1 MKRSPQTQAK
11 RARELAVKERRQRKL
26 EKKQN
31 AAAAR
36 AVQAPADGGVPSEGA
51 TPWPE

>member
-1 MKRSPQTQAK
+1 MKRSPQTAAK

-31 AAAAR
+31 AAAR
-36 AVQAPADGGVPSEGA
+36 AVTAPPERDAPAEGA
-51 TPWPE
+51 TSWPE

>member
-36 AVQAPADGGVPSEGA
+36 AGTAPADGAVPAEGA
-51 TPWPE
+51 PPWPE